1 MGQGDDEGKNEI
13 GSSQERVILTHVPQ
27 EGQCSGTGD
36 NIALAFPGHTS
47 DSKCFGPFFS
57 RSLQNSKTSAS
68 KLQFLDSF
76 LMKPCPQVFFFFA
89 RVCVPF
95 SYFQKKS
102 QPTRMNVRQ
111 KARMTY
117 EGCHVTH

>member
-57 RSLQNSKTSAS
+57 RSLQNSKTSAP

-76 LMKPCPQVFFFFA
+76 LMKTCPQVFFFFCQS
-89 RVCVPF
+89 VCTIFLFP
-95 SYFQKKS
+95 K
-102 QPTRMNVRQ
+102 
-111 KARMTY
+111 
-117 EGCHVTH
+117 EVTTNKNES